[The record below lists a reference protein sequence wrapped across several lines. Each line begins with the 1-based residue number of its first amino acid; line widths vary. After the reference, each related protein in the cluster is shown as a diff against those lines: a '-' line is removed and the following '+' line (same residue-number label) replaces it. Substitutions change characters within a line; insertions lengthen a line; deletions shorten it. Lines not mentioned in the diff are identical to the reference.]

1 MASGGSL
8 FLVPIKQFTRKIPQI
23 NIYEEVVKM
32 RLGKLKGISF
42 LAIIISLAACAPNAV
57 VKPVPL
63 AGMNQH
69 AVAYPLREYVIV
81 AGDVIDVK
89 FAFHPE
95 YNELNLPVRPDGRVS
110 LQFAPDVKAA
120 GLTPL
125 QLRERLMRVIA
136 SELNKPEI
144 SINLRTYAAQKIFVD
159 GEVGAPRFIEYK
171 DATTVMTAITQVGG
185 LRETAR
191 LSNVI
196 VIRKDFDGKPVATMV
211 DLRKVIDGTDFKQDI
226 ALMPMD
232 IVYVPKSNIARV
244 DKWMEE
250 YITRVIPGLGSP
262 LTYYWAGQSAN
273 HSY

>member
-1 MASGGSL
+1 
-8 FLVPIKQFTRKIPQI
+8 
-23 NIYEEVVKM
+23 M
-32 RLGKLKGISF
+32 RLGKLKGISV
-42 LAIIISLAACAPNAV
+42 LAIIIGLAACAPNAV
-57 VKPVPL
+57 IDPAPFASL
-63 AGMNQH
+63 NQH
-69 AVAYPLREYVIV
+69 ALAYPLKEYVIV
-81 AGDVIDVK
+81 PGDVIDVK

-110 LQFAPDVKAA
+110 LQFAPDVNAA

-125 QLRERLMRVIA
+125 QLRERIMRVIA

-144 SINLRTYAAQKIFVD
+144 AINVRTYAEQKVFVD
-159 GEVGAPRFIEYK
+159 GEVGGPRFIELK
-171 DATTVMTAITQVGG
+171 GATTVMTAITQAGG

-196 VIRKDFDGKPVATMV
+196 VIRKDFDGKPAATMV
-211 DLRKVIDGTDFKQDI
+211 DLRKVIDGSDFKQNI

-244 DKWMEE
+244 DKWVEE

-262 LTYYWAGQSAN
+262 LTYYWAGQSVNN
-273 HSY
+273 H